1 MSAIYK
7 KFCTEEFD
15 ENGTLVKFSIQC
27 PDTFNFAYDVTDALA
42 KTEPDR
48 EALVWC
54 NVAGEER
61 RFTFG
66 ELKALSDR
74 TANFLREAGIGKG
87 DRVMLMLKRHHE
99 YWTTILALHK
109 LGAVAVPATHMLT
122 VKDIVYRVQAAS
134 IKAVVCTN
142 EGEVPAFV
150 KAAQKECPTLAILC
164 TVRQRREG
172 FLLLDDGL
180 QGASDVFERVDTR
193 STDPMLMYFTS
204 GTTGYPKAVIHDHT
218 YPLAHIITA
227 RHWQNV
233 KEGGLHLTVADTGW
247 GKASWGKLYGQWLA
261 GTRVMVYDFDKFVAA
276 DLMAVIQK
284 YRVTTFC
291 APPTIYRFLIKEGM
305 EGYDLSSLEYATNA
319 GEALNYE
326 VYRQFLENTGIH
338 LMEGFGQT
346 ETTLL
351 IANLAGSQTR
361 PGSMGKPS
369 PLYDVTLI
377 DREGNE
383 VPDGEVG
390 EIVVRP
396 RKSGVQYGIFCAY
409 NSDEALYA
417 RAWRGGVYHTGD
429 TAYRDKD
436 GYYWY
441 VGRLDDIIKS
451 SGYRIGP
458 FEIESVLM
466 EHPAVLECAI
476 TGVPDPERGQVVKA
490 TIVLTS
496 QYAASPE
503 LARELQNY
511 VKKATAPY
519 KYPRIVEF
527 VKELPKTISGKIRRV
542 EIREKDAGEL
552 AAAPA
557 VS

>member
-1 MSAIYK
+1 MSMYQQ
-7 KFCTEEFD
+7 FCREEFD
-15 ENGTLVKFSIQC
+15 DHGTLKTFSIQC
-27 PDTFNFAYDVTDALA
+27 PDTFNFAYDVVDAIA
-42 KTEPDR
+42 EAEPDR

-54 NVAGEER
+54 NVAGDER

-66 ELKALSDR
+66 EMKTLSDR
-74 TANFLREAGIGKG
+74 AAHFLRAAGIGQG

-99 YWTTILALHK
+99 YWYTILALHK
-109 LGAVAVPATHMLT
+109 LGAVVIPATHMLT

-134 IKAVVCTN
+134 VKAVICTPDGQVADYVA
-142 EGEVPAFV
+142 E
-150 KAAQKECPTLAILC
+150 AQKDCPTLTVKCI
-164 TVRQRREG
+164 VRQPKEG

-180 QGASDVFERVDTR
+180 RKETGVWERVPTLA
-193 STDPMLMYFTS
+193 TDPMLMYFTS

-227 RHWQNV
+227 KHWQNV
-233 KEGGLHLTVADTGW
+233 REGGLHLTVADTGW

-284 YRVTTFC
+284 YKVTSFC

-361 PGSMGKPS
+361 PGSMGKPT
-369 PLYDVTLI
+369 PLYDVILI
-377 DREGNE
+377 DREGRE
-383 VPDGEVG
+383 VPPGEVG

-396 RKSGVQYGIFCAY
+396 CKDGRQYGIFSAY
-409 NSDEALYA
+409 NNDGALYA
-417 RAWRGGVYHTGD
+417 FAWRGGVYHTGD
-429 TAYRDKD
+429 TAYMDEE

-496 QYAASPE
+496 QYQPSPE
-503 LARELQNY
+503 LARELQQF

-519 KYPRIVEF
+519 KYPRLVEF
-527 VKELPKTISGKIRRV
+527 VRELPKTISGKIRRV
-542 EIREKDAGEL
+542 EIREKDTQAQKAENT
-552 AAAPA
+552 
-557 VS
+557 